1 MQLVSFLCSL
11 LGNRIPFV
19 SYRLPNTQVPVTLAG
34 GFFSTDQ
41 RYATGDC
48 FIVAPFNSDHDTPLC
63 YYLPFFEVEG
73 WSTDADFDGID
84 EVTAIPDFQGGKPV
98 VADYASYS
106 TQFAALMRKMQ
117 SGKFQKLV
125 LSRVIEAALDGRTN
139 PAVLFEKLCKK
150 YPAAFVYL
158 FYDGDKALWLGAS
171 PETLLEVDAAKQ
183 GKTMSLAGTR
193 VLDDK
198 GIDGVYWSNKEMAEQ
213 QFVTDYIEGKLI
225 QAGVKNL
232 GKGERFTSAAGNLAH
247 LCTNFNFRLPP
258 ELNTIELALQ
268 LHPTPAV
275 CGLPAMEAKKELLL
289 TEPHKRGL
297 YTGFLGPVKNNGTA
311 RLFVNLRC
319 MQMIGKKAYLYTGG
333 GLTID
338 SEVEKEWEETKNKAE
353 TLLAVIQE

>member
-19 SYRLPNTQVPVTLAG
+19 SYRLPNTLMPMTLAG

-48 FIVAPFNSDHDTPLC
+48 FVVAPFNPDHNSPLY

-73 WSTDADFDGID
+73 WSTEADFNGIILETNIPDFDG
-84 EVTAIPDFQGGKPV
+84 QKPML
-98 VADYASYS
+98 ADYASYS
-106 TQFAALMRKMQ
+106 AQFGLLMKKMQ
-117 SGKFQKLV
+117 TGEFQKLV
-125 LSRVIEAALDGRTN
+125 LSRIIEATLAERPN
-139 PAVLFEKLCKK
+139 PAKLFEKLCKK
-150 YPAAFVYL
+150 YQSAFVYL
-158 FYDGDKALWLGAS
+158 FYDGDKALWIGAS

-232 GKGERFTSAAGNLAH
+232 GKGERFTSVAGNLAH
-247 LCTNFNFRLPP
+247 LCTNFNFSLPP
-258 ELNTIELALQ
+258 ELNAIELVLQ

-275 CGLPAMEAKKELLL
+275 CGLPAMEAKMELLL
-289 TEPHKRGL
+289 TEPHERGL
-297 YTGFLGPVKNNGTA
+297 YTGFLGPIKNNGTA

-319 MQMIGKKAYLYTGG
+319 MQIIGQKAYLYAGG